1 MSLFLGP
8 LFGIGF
14 PGLFILTAIL
24 WVKQRKANTNAARE
38 ANERILELERLAI
51 PMEGIHR
58 EIDRLEVE
66 ILGHTSRIFDLKAS
80 YSEKKQAYDQL
91 VDQLAS
97 VEERHGL
104 IDIGL
109 YEPHFDFT
117 DSEQYRKAVLECRA
131 DQKRMISEKKAVICA
146 TPWSLDGSAAKG
158 QTMANRQTRLTLR
171 AFNNECDAAIA
182 NARWNN
188 IATMEKRILSSQLK
202 INDLNELN
210 AVTISRE
217 YANLKLREL
226 FLVHE
231 QRLQLKSEREEKT
244 DQARAAREEAKL
256 QQDMDEAAQEEAH
269 YRKMLEEAKA
279 EASAMAGP
287 TLDAFNEKIRL
298 LETDLAAAND
308 RLERAQTMAERT
320 KCGYVYVISNVG
332 SFGENVIKI
341 GLTRR
346 LDPEDRIRELG
357 DASVPFLFDI
367 HAIIHSED
375 APALESALHAEFE
388 NKRVNSQNMR
398 KQFFRASIDD
408 VEAAVKKIAPSAQFF
423 KDIEAQEYRE
433 TLAKRSA
440 TLSIVPDLADLLPEM
455 V

>member
-1 MSLFLGP
+1 MLLFLGL
-8 LFGIGF
+8 LFVIGF
-14 PGLFILTAIL
+14 PGLSILTTIL
-24 WVKQRKANTNAARE
+24 WIKQRKANSHAANE
-38 ANERILELERLAI
+38 ANERIAELERLAV
-51 PMEGIHR
+51 PMDGIHR
-58 EIDRLEVE
+58 EIDRLEMD
-66 ILGHTSRIFDLKAS
+66 ILGRTSRLSDLKAS
-80 YSEKKQAYDQL
+80 YAEKKRIYDQL

-117 DSEQYRKAVLECRA
+117 DSEQYRKAISECRA
-131 DQKRMISEKKAVICA
+131 DQKRMISEKKAVICS
-146 TPWSLDGSAAKG
+146 TQWSVDGSEARG

-202 INDLNELN
+202 INELNELN

-226 FLVHE
+226 FLAHE
-231 QRLQLKSEREEKT
+231 QRLQLKSEREEKA

-256 QQDMDEAAQEEAH
+256 QQDMDQAAQEEAH

-279 EASAMAGP
+279 EASSTAGP
-287 TLDAFNEKIRL
+287 TLAAFNEKIRL
-298 LETDLAAAND
+298 LEADLAAAND
-308 RLERAQTMAERT
+308 RFERAQAMAERT

-332 SFGENVIKI
+332 SFGDNVIKI

-367 HAIIHSED
+367 HAIIHSDD
-375 APALESALHAEFE
+375 APALECALHAEFE
-388 NKRVNSQNMR
+388 DRRVNSQNMR
-398 KQFFRASIDD
+398 KEFFRANLDD
-408 VEAAVKKIAPSAQFF
+408 VEAAVRKIAPSAQFF

-440 TLSIVPDLADLLPEM
+440 TLSIVPDLADLLPET